1 MAQYVDTNISI
12 SYKTPEDAEAA
23 SDSQSA
29 SCELVSKLA
38 AGGYTQSSP
47 DLKIGD
53 TAYVAVYA
61 PAGFNIVEIITSDS
75 NVKPGLQSSASATFE
90 VKRQLIK
97 FTKFQIEEGKES
109 DFKNEASLPKPNM
122 NMVMPSIEWLGGR
135 NLPVVLSADGGS
147 LVSTKPGLA
156 FALVSYNYTGK
167 VFTIPPISEASI
179 YTTVNSDGKT
189 ETHASLDVYFILSKT
204 G

>member
-23 SDSQSA
+23 SSSQSA

-53 TAYVAVYA
+53 SAYVAVYA
-61 PAGFNIVEIITSDS
+61 PAGFNVVEIITSDS
-75 NVKPGLQSSASATFE
+75 NVKPGKSPSSATFE
-90 VKRQLIK
+90 VVRELIK

-109 DFKNEASLPKPNM
+109 EFKNEASLPKPNSGM
-122 NMVMPSIEWLGGR
+122 AMPSIEWLGG
-135 NLPVVLSADGGS
+135 NSLPVVLSTDGGS

-156 FALVSYNYTGK
+156 FALVSYSYSGK
-167 VFTIPPISEASI
+167 IYTIPPISEASI